1 MKSDSEL
8 RQDFPDALARV
19 PMLQADDVD
28 VRVLA
33 GVVSLRGKVS
43 SDEGKWNAEDAVR
56 GMQCRVSKACSTN
69 RGW

>member
-1 MKSDSEL
+1 
-8 RQDFPDALARV
+8 
-19 PMLQADDVD
+19 MLQADDVD

-56 GMQCRVSKACSTN
+56 GLQGIERVLNETRVVTQALGQPPQADIA
-69 RGW
+69 RPWFP

>member
-1 MKSDSEL
+1 
-8 RQDFPDALARV
+8 
-19 PMLQADDVD
+19 MLQADDVD